1 MAVEAEEVLTA
12 QNLGRVG
19 ARALEYQR
27 YVFRRTYGA
36 YYLIWAA
43 AIALLASN
51 LGALFGLR
59 GESGGGVNA
68 AASLAILALAVA
80 ATTRIF
86 GEALRALRLRQAL
99 GNKGKGGHAPYTVA
113 GVAAI
118 IAIESAVGIL
128 APANSQ
134 ALLYALLLPVPFA
147 IYYLLGLA
155 FPDGRP
161 IEGLLALAV
170 YGSAAALSL
179 ALSLLATD
187 SWVVGWAWGATVV
200 VWCLAAF
207 YALFRAPDELEALR
221 A

>member
-12 QNLGRVG
+12 QDLGRVG

-27 YVFRRTYGA
+27 YVFRRTYGV

-43 AIALLASN
+43 VIALVGSN
-51 LGALFGLR
+51 LGALIGLK
-59 GESGGGVNA
+59 GELGGGVNSA
-68 AASLAILALAVA
+68 VSVAILALAFVA
-80 ATTRIF
+80 TARIF
-86 GEALRALRLRQAL
+86 GGAMRALRLFRAL
-99 GNKGKGGHAPYTVA
+99 GNERNGSYAPYFVA
-113 GVAAI
+113 WVAAI
-118 IAIESAVGIL
+118 IAIASAVGIL

-134 ALLYALLLPVPFA
+134 AILYALLLPVPFVV
-147 IYYLLGLA
+147 YYMLGMA
-155 FPDGRP
+155 FPDGKP
-161 IEGLLALAV
+161 IEGLVALAA

-179 ALSLLATD
+179 ALSLLAVD

-200 VWCLAAF
+200 VWSLAAF